1 MKTESIKRSRFMM
14 FLNTTPAVESATYAL
29 IGNGV
34 TELSI
39 DYGAQT
45 KTEQYINADSAST
58 EVTGYQPTAPVTM
71 TAKKGDPVFTFI
83 NELRRKRAILS
94 DAYSD
99 IIMADAYDVVNA
111 DDLTAIPAE
120 KQPISIQ
127 IGSYGGPAEEPLS
140 IDYTINFRG
149 NSEAGTFDA
158 TSKTFALNGETQTSG
173 AQDSGESTE

>member
-1 MKTESIKRSRFMM
+1 MM
-14 FLNTTPAVESATYAL
+14 FLNTTPAVDSATYAL

-45 KTEQYINADSAST
+45 KTEQYINADSATT

-71 TAKKGDPVFTFI
+71 TAKKGDPVFAFV
-83 NELRRKRAILS
+83 NELRKKRAILS

-99 IIMADAYDVVNA
+99 IVMADAYEVADA

-120 KQPISIQ
+120 KQPVSIQ

-140 IDYTINFRG
+140 IEYTINFRG
-149 NSEAGTFDA
+149 DPTEGTFDA
-158 TSKTFALNGETQTSG
+158 KSKTFTAT
-173 AQDSGESTE
+173 AADATE

>member
-1 MKTESIKRSRFMM
+1 MKSESIKRSRFMM

-45 KTEQYINADSAST
+45 KTEQYINADSATT

-71 TAKKGDPVFTFI
+71 TAKKGDPVFAFV
-83 NELRRKRAILS
+83 NELRKKRAILA

-99 IIMADAYDVVNA
+99 IVMADAYEVA
-111 DDLTAIPAE
+111 DANDLTAIPAE
-120 KQPISIQ
+120 KQPVSIQ

-140 IDYTINFRG
+140 IEYTINFRG
-149 NSEAGTFDA
+149 DPTEGTFDA
-158 TSKTFALNGETQTSG
+158 TTKSFTAT
-173 AQDSGESTE
+173 ATE